1 LGDAE
6 KRAFLDLIASTPVD
20 QFRPCDL
27 PLLARWSELCV
38 MAERAAKV
46 MEIEG
51 MVTADG
57 KPSAHFT
64 IHKEATRGLNNL
76 ALRLRL
82 GPQSRAHKA
91 PRQKVGTVSYYER
104 MELEGHRDDEE
115 ADAH

>member
-1 LGDAE
+1 LVTT
-6 KRAFLDLIASTPVD
+6 TPAG
-20 QFRPCDL
+20 QFQPSDL
-27 PLLARWSELCV
+27 PLLCRWAELCV

-51 MVTADG
+51 MVTAGG

-91 PRQKVGTVSYYER
+91 PRQKVLTLSAYER
-104 MELEGHRDDEE
+104 MALEEGSNDDEE